1 MRILWLPISFLF
13 QPTNTEGGIP
23 PVSYK
28 HSSNA
33 RDSPS
38 QTVYLKRETLCLC
51 IPIEVDSMFK
61 IPSNIRFHAQVKT
74 LSPGIHPVP
83 TATESLTGAT
93 ELGRITSPKPL
104 VAV

>member
-1 MRILWLPISFLF
+1 MRFLWLPISFLF

-23 PVSYK
+23 PVSFL
-28 HSSNA
+28 HSLNT
-33 RDSPS
+33 RDSPP
-38 QTVYLKRETLCLC
+38 QTVCLMSETLSLC

-61 IPSNIRFHAQVKT
+61 IPSNIRFHTQVKT

-104 VAV
+104 VAD

>member
-1 MRILWLPISFLF
+1 
-13 QPTNTEGGIP
+13 
-23 PVSYK
+23 
-28 HSSNA
+28 
-33 RDSPS
+33 
-38 QTVYLKRETLCLC
+38 
-51 IPIEVDSMFK
+51 MFK
-61 IPSNIRFHAQVKT
+61 IPSTIRFHAQFKT